1 MVAWR
6 LKGYPRCEGD
16 VFLDRDEENRWY
28 EQCLQCGCFNELKDI
43 AKTKEQL
50 IGELGQMRQR
60 VAALETIE
68 DESKGEEASYENST

>member
-1 MVAWR
+1 MVAWK
-6 LKGYPRCEGD
+6 LKGCPRCGGD

-50 IGELGQMRQR
+50 IGELGRMCQR
-60 VAALETIE
+60 ITKLEAAEAET
-68 DESKGEEASYENST
+68 SR